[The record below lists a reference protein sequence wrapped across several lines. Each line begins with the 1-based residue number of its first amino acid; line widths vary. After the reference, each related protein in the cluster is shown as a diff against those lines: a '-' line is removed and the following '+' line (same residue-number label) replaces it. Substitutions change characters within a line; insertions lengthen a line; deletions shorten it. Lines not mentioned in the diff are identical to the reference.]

1 LEEKQVYDFLKV
13 LLVVAENKIG
23 TIEEVSMGDWIKTK
37 DRICI
42 QGTTKEGKSFE
53 LVLEIDKEV
62 QAYDS

>member
-1 LEEKQVYDFLKV
+1 MYDFLKV

-42 QGTTKEGKSFE
+42 QGTTKEGKPFE

-62 QAYDS
+62 QCHDS